1 MANKFNFDK
10 ILKNMKSIDISLDL
24 ANTVKNEFMSNFK
37 NQGFNGQKW
46 KEVQR
51 RIEGTPEY
59 KYPKSKGTSRRTSA
73 ILVRSGKLRRDVSNS
88 VSTGHKNNNLSY
100 TLVVNNPYA
109 EIHNEGTNKIPRRQF
124 IGMTPELN
132 KKLLT
137 KISQKIGTIWE

>member
-24 ANTVKNEFMSNFK
+24 ANTAKNEFMSNFK
-37 NQGFNGQKW
+37 NQGFNGHKW
-46 KEVQR
+46 KEVNR

-59 KYPKSKGTSRRTSA
+59 KYPKSKGLSRRTKP
-73 ILVRSGKLRRDVSNS
+73 ILSISGQLRRDVSNS

-109 EIHNEGTNKIPRRQF
+109 EYQNDGTNKIPQRQF
-124 IGMTPELN
+124 VGMTPELN